1 MPVDVRREMAHI
13 NKEYQYYYRT
23 VGEEVVWFQF
33 DTEASR
39 FDDLSDEGGRTYLPG
54 VRVPALWVDQV
65 EDPEQYS
72 SEGRRPRQRLR
83 FAVSAEELTQRGIGT
98 TEAPGRQLGQDPPAP
113 PLPPQI
119 GRELSP
125 WLDDRNNDV
134 VYYDRR
140 FYAVSNF
147 QIRGRAQ
154 YIDMIIGVSAIEH
167 IPDDE
172 SVFDLFPWASDFE
185 FPYVTVTP
193 DVTAITLISEA
204 GSFIGT
210 GRRIYID
217 SHGMSGG
224 TWELS
229 IEDDAGLELSTLTL
243 DTSRQSFGI
252 IDTTVGSAEDLELE
266 PGVYSWTL
274 TRTIGIVQSEMATG
288 ALRVLPDVVTGANNL
303 SSVMLL
309 EDANVDI
316 VVAPDTPYE
325 FFISIPVS
333 MQAADDNNWQ
343 LEIALPDGSTLSAE
357 IDHSVVI
364 SPEAAMLIPTSVSQV
379 CVCSLPV
386 ETLLLLEIGE
396 TYPITV
402 TSRSHRGTGPPLVRD
417 VGTFTVTEAD

>member
-33 DTEASR
+33 DTDASR
-39 FDDLSDEGGRTYLPG
+39 FDDLYDEGGRTYLPG

-154 YIDMIIGVSAIEH
+154 YIDMIIGVSAIET

-172 SVFDLFPWASDFE
+172 SVFDLFPWASE
-185 FPYVTVTP
+185 FPFPYIPVTT
-193 DVTAITLISEA
+193 DDTGITLISEPE
-204 GSFIGT
+204 SVIGT
-210 GRRIYID
+210 GRSIYID

-224 TWELS
+224 TWALS
-229 IEDDAGLELSTLTL
+229 IKNESGVEVSTLEL
-243 DTSRQSFGI
+243 DTSQQSYGI
-252 IDTTVGSAEDLELE
+252 ISTTLGTASDRDLD
-266 PGVYSWTL
+266 PGLYPWTL
-274 TRTIGIVQSEMATG
+274 TRTVGVVQSEMAAG
-288 ALRVLPDVVTGANNL
+288 NLRVLPIETTGTL
-303 SSVMLL
+303 EPLL
-309 EDANVDI
+309 LLVDTAL
-316 VVAPDTPYE
+316 VLPVAPGAPCG
-325 FFISIPVS
+325 FPIGIAAS
-333 MQAADDNNWQ
+333 MQTAADTNWQ
-343 LEIALPDGSTLSAE
+343 LSVTLPDGSKFNAE
-357 IDHSVVI
+357 VDHSVVI
-364 SPEAAMLIPTSVSQV
+364 SPEIAPFVPSSISQI
-379 CVCSLPV
+379 CLASIPV
-386 ETLLLLEIGE
+386 EFVLLMEIGE
-396 TYPITV
+396 TYPITI
-402 TSRSHRGTGPPLVRD
+402 TSRSHRGTGPLVVRD
-417 VGTFTVTEAD
+417 VGTLTLTEAV